1 MSAYVLL
8 FKTIISATKSKEI
21 NYKQLKENIPVTLFY
36 KRECKMI
43 SIKNA
48 EFIRSKKKLLH

>member
-21 NYKQLKENIPVTLFY
+21 NYKQLKENIPVTLF
-36 KRECKMI
+36 
-43 SIKNA
+43 
-48 EFIRSKKKLLH
+48 L